1 MESNKIYYQLK
12 ELDLMS
18 TFEELKIR
26 LEDTNT
32 KSVEEEKT
40 DEDKKNIDPKK

>member
-1 MESNKIYYQLK
+1 
-12 ELDLMS
+12 MS

-26 LEDTNT
+26 LEDTST
-32 KSVEEEKT
+32 KSVEEEYT

>member
-1 MESNKIYYQLK
+1 
-12 ELDLMS
+12 MS

-26 LEDTNT
+26 LEDTIK